1 VVNQSDSGVAMLLW
15 TVGQTTYR
23 GNTSL
28 LAGKD
33 VWVSIN
39 DWVASHPVGIIGV
52 SIVHVVAAGVRIAP
66 MPKAGT
72 IVIECMIGEDTVALV
87 VVVALHVAI
96 DYRDVPSRNVVSIV
110 DIAAMDNMATG
121 VSISIEPYAAA
132 IVVEGIVGW
141 VCVVSIR
148 IQNCRTLGSM
158 GDRVAIHN
166 RKVVDKISII
176 LKPA

>member
-1 VVNQSDSGVAMLLW
+1 VNQSDSGVAMFLW
-15 TVGQTTYR
+15 TVGQTTSR
-23 GNTSL
+23 GKTSL
-28 LAGKD
+28 LASKD
-33 VWVSIN
+33 VWVSVN

-52 SIVHVVAAGVRIAP
+52 SIVHVVAAGVRIAL

-96 DYRDVPSRNVVSIV
+96 YYWNVPSRNIVSII
-110 DIAAMDNMATG
+110 DIATMDNMATRI
-121 VSISIEPYAAA
+121 SISIEPYTAA

-141 VCVVSIR
+141 VCVVSVWL
-148 IQNCRTLGSM
+148 QKGMTLGSM

-166 RKVVDKISII
+166 REVVDKISII